1 MFTLRLKL
9 DSRQRENP
17 LDFTDGLFFHNGD
30 DLRFELGLFRDGV
43 ISDDLTQVAVQL
55 KSSDATSE
63 DAAWFIQYDESPSA
77 VLTAATWKAGT
88 AETATVDVDAI
99 YTSIPAG
106 RYLLTISATTSG
118 GDHETYFSGAVVVSE
133 SGYGTS
139 TVDNPGSLLYYDA
152 VTADGRFARKSYE
165 ARVETLEVISA
176 SPASATPFATVADL
190 TAGANGTGDTRFGY
204 VYNDDPDNGLYFEE
218 DGSSTW
224 ALVAGDPNARIT
236 VVETDLEDANTR
248 TQGLYNQ
255 TAKSGDVQALIV
267 DSAAKLILGQNEVTG
282 KLIGEGFHNVIDK
295 VYAQLPNDFIIIDA
309 DNKIVY
315 DSRDTATSTGV
326 ALPAAAKPFDT
337 ITPPRS
343 SIEIILFYGQSN
355 AVGVGGVPVAHR
367 DADDYHLGATGG
379 AYSIPGVSYP
389 IINLIEN
396 EVGVG
401 TRGEV
406 GCRAFVDRLDEE
418 WALYDNSGTAPK
430 YCAFS
435 AGIASTTY
443 AALKKGTANYTAMTT
458 GIQYVFDYAAA
469 RSLSCGIRAVFW
481 HQGESHNSETLLQQ
495 TANLEELQTDLDTDL
510 KAITSQ
516 TEDVH
521 LFAMQVSG
529 DVTTETAA
537 ADCALGQIA
546 AEGSNTGT
554 IHIVAPT
561 YGTDQAFYDGI
572 HFNAYGHSYHAR
584 LAAQSFIDEFIGS
597 GSKALDVSATI
608 TGTGTQLTITFNV
621 TTANLPLWID
631 TTSFAKVTG
640 WGFKVTDGG
649 GVMTVSGIYAIDNKV
664 ILTTSGTIT
673 PGSVTVRY
681 ALDYKRADEPLLNA
695 GAGNVRDSNPNYKV
709 IRGVTLPG
717 WKFVPAFTETFTAT

>member
-9 DSRQRENP
+9 DSRLREDP
-17 LDFTDGLFFHNGD
+17 LGFSDGLFFHNGD

-43 ISDDLTQVAVQL
+43 VVDDLTQVAVQL
-55 KSSDATSE
+55 KSANATSE

-77 VLTAATWKAGT
+77 ALTAATWKAGT
-88 AETATVDVDAI
+88 AETATVDVAAT

-106 RYLLTISATTSG
+106 NYLLTISATTSG
-118 GDHETYFSGAVVVSE
+118 GDHETYYAGRIVVSE

-139 TVDNPGSLLYYDA
+139 TIDNPGALLYYDA
-152 VTADGRFARKSYE
+152 VTSDAKFARKSYE
-165 ARVETLEVISA
+165 ARVEALEVISA
-176 SPASATPFATVADL
+176 SPAAATPYATVADL
-190 TAGANGTGDTRFGY
+190 PAGANGTGDTIFGY
-204 VYNDDPDNGLYFEE
+204 VYDDDPDNGLYFEE

-267 DSAAKLILGQNEVTG
+267 DSAAKLILGQDEVTG
-282 KLIGEGFHNVIDK
+282 KLVGEGFHDVIDA
-295 VYAQLPNDFIIIDA
+295 VYAQLPNDFV
-309 DNKIVY
+309 IVDSAYKVIY
-315 DSRDTATSTGV
+315 DSRDTTTSTGV
-326 ALPAAAKPFDT
+326 DLPVAAKPFD
-337 ITPPRS
+337 
-343 SIEIILFYGQSN
+343 IEIILFYGQSN
-355 AVGVGGVPVAHR
+355 AVGIGGVPVIHR
-367 DADDYHLGATGG
+367 DSDGYHLGATGG

-389 IINLIEN
+389 IINLVEN
-396 EVGVG
+396 EVGAG

-443 AALKKGTANYTAMTT
+443 AALKKGTANYTALTT

-481 HQGESHNSETLLQQ
+481 HQGESHNSETLAQQ

-516 TEDVH
+516 SEDVH

-546 AEGSNTGT
+546 ADANNTGT

-561 YGTDQAFYDGI
+561 YGTDQVFYDGI

-597 GSKALDVSATI
+597 GAKALDVSATI
-608 TGTGTQLTITFNV
+608 VGTGTTITITFNV

-631 TTSFAKVTG
+631 TKSFAKITN

-649 GVMTVSGIYAIDNKV
+649 GVMTVSGIYAIDNTI
-664 ILTTSGTIT
+664 ILTMGSTIT

-695 GAGNVRDSNPNYKV
+695 GAGNVRDSNPNYTIV
-709 IRGVTLPG
+709 RGVTIPG
-717 WKFVPAFTETFTAT
+717 WKFVPAFTSTFTAT